1 MSLVDGVQ
9 AHQLKAQMYGPESLR
24 LYHSDEID
32 LTVANWAWNVL
43 WTEVHGSTR
52 ISLFLR
58 RMTKQRTRIATKNV
72 APNQHSR
79 F

>member
-32 LTVANWAWNVL
+32 LTVAN
-43 WTEVHGSTR
+43 
-52 ISLFLR
+52 
-58 RMTKQRTRIATKNV
+58 
-72 APNQHSR
+72 
-79 F
+79 